1 MPHTRWDWL
10 ETKVAEP
17 RIWDRGKVKEPQEKL
32 RMPQFNLTAAQRT
45 AVTTFVLGLVKD
57 EMSPTVRKN
66 YDPHEQARNEG
77 MRIVADQN
85 CIACH
90 QLQEFGGDFAKFVED
105 PSLAP
110 PLLTP
115 TGAKVQP
122 QWLIDFVHAP
132 QTIRPWL
139 QVRMPTFG
147 FERDKVSAL
156 VAMFQGISRV
166 DERYPFLPASET
178 SAASVQ
184 RGSKLFG
191 HKGTSDYAASLK
203 CNSCHPSG
211 NVLPETPP
219 TQWGPDL
226 SMAPARLRP
235 EWVPQWLRNP
245 QAIQPGTRMPNFF
258 YDEGKPFYDG
268 VDQDILD
275 LRNYLWTLGGDVA
288 RARGR

>member
-1 MPHTRWDWL
+1 MSD
-10 ETKVAEP
+10 P
-17 RIWDRGKVKEPQEKL
+17 RYPIGKFTPVP
-32 RMPQFNLTAAQRT
+32 NLTAAQRT

-258 YDEGKPFYDG
+258 YDEGNPFYDG